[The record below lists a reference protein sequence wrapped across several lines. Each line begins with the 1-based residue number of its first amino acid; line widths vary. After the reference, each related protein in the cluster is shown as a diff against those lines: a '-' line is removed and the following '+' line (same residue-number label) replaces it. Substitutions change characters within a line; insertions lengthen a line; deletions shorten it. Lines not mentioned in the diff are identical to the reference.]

1 MDERRAERGTVVSK
15 LVLDVLKPHQP
26 SLVEFARSL
35 TSTKSVERVNASVME
50 VDAETET
57 VKLVIEGRDL
67 DMEEISETVR
77 RLGGVVHSVDE
88 VVVEVR
94 RSERKA

>member
-1 MDERRAERGTVVSK
+1 MDERRVERVTAVTK

-26 SLVEFARSL
+26 TLVEFARSL
-35 TSTKSVERVNASVME
+35 TSTRSVERVDASVME

-57 VKLVIEGRDL
+57 VKLIIEGRDL

-88 VVVEVR
+88 VTVEAR
-94 RSERKA
+94 RAERKG